1 MSALGQKRT
10 LKRLHPMSA
19 LPPKADIAERDHHVR
34 FWPPLTHG
42 AAFTSW
48 RCPDAAA
55 LTPSGRARAV
65 QKFSTAATMAA
76 LMSERRSGVPNTRNL
91 SMHVPRAD
99 PYSLTHTSHNFPET
113 LRVMLVRLAE
123 RLSRR
128 ACSFECSSPS
138 FAGVPMKPFNRPR
151 QTKRRQLIPAHKCI
165 ILRERCA

>member
-1 MSALGQKRT
+1 MDNVRFES
-10 LKRLHPMSA
+10 
-19 LPPKADIAERDHHVR
+19 KADIEAPPPDVSFTPESGHCRAR
-34 FWPPLTHG
+34 SPCPLLAGASPLTHG

-91 SMHVPRAD
+91 SMHVPSRSIQSQLHEIRKRTVAR
-99 PYSLTHTSHNFPET
+99 HSHNFPET

-123 RLSRR
+123 RL
-128 ACSFECSSPS
+128 
-138 FAGVPMKPFNRPR
+138 
-151 QTKRRQLIPAHKCI
+151 
-165 ILRERCA
+165 

>member
-65 QKFSTAATMAA
+65 QEFSTAATMAA
-76 LMSERRSGVPNTRNL
+76 LMSERRSSVPNTRNL
-91 SMHVPRAD
+91 SMHVPSRSIQ
-99 PYSLTHTSHNFPET
+99 PHSH
-113 LRVMLVRLAE
+113 LA
-123 RLSRR
+123 
-128 ACSFECSSPS
+128 
-138 FAGVPMKPFNRPR
+138 
-151 QTKRRQLIPAHKCI
+151 
-165 ILRERCA
+165 